1 VKNIQYIIENDQS
14 HKVIDV
20 CMVGKFILEGKTF
33 QAPIVDVENAASVED
48 VDELIILEN
57 DQTIPAH
64 IFQGDIS
71 DLELWVAET
80 RELKLTHRIYRKSL
94 SDEHVEIFCIV
105 DIQTGEGSI
114 HFGDEELFDRVAELT
129 NCRYIV
135 IEKMSHQIQC
145 IEVLLPEEDDETEYI
160 DSTTEYGDTRPD
172 VSVDELIGDITS

>member
-71 DLELWVAET
+71 DLEL
-80 RELKLTHRIYRKSL
+80 
-94 SDEHVEIFCIV
+94 
-105 DIQTGEGSI
+105 
-114 HFGDEELFDRVAELT
+114 
-129 NCRYIV
+129 
-135 IEKMSHQIQC
+135 
-145 IEVLLPEEDDETEYI
+145 
-160 DSTTEYGDTRPD
+160 
-172 VSVDELIGDITS
+172 